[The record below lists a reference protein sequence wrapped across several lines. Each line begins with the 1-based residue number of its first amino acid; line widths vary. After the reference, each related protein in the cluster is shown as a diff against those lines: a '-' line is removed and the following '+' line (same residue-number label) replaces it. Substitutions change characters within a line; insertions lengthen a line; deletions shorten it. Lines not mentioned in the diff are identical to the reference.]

1 MNRFYFVSQVTDEG
15 RAVKNPDLNG
25 ATHSSLYWKLTNEEE
40 QGKWDVRFLGDGK
53 IVSNNA

>member
-1 MNRFYFVSQVTDEG
+1 VNRFYFASQVTDEG
-15 RAVKNPDLNG
+15 GAVKNPDLNG
-25 ATHSSLYWKLTNEEE
+25 ATHSSLYWKLANEKE